1 MKHHHTK
8 RFYLFISSATVI
20 ALALFVTA
28 FVWINN
34 RPTIEPVFGVTFS
47 WVYAELLGQ
56 NPVKMYERI
65 VDDLLVKDVRLP
77 LYWSEIEQEE
87 GTFDWTIP
95 DALLQLSEDHEVNL
109 TLVVGSKVPRWPEC
123 YVPDWAEGFDEMYQ
137 QQATLSFIKEAV
149 QRYKSSRAVI
159 RWQVDNEPFFPF
171 GICSQI
177 SHAQFQERIDLVRS
191 LDDRPI
197 QVTVS
202 GELGPWLDSAKSAD
216 ILGIS
221 MYRQTWNDLFGHFV
235 YPLTPDYYYFRST
248 LIRGAVSQVVVSELQ
263 AEPWFSAPIESKPL
277 LEWYDSFT
285 VEMFNQNVQFAQE
298 AGLSEAYLWGAEWWY
313 ALKEQ
318 GDDRLWEE
326 ARPLFQK

>member
-1 MKHHHTK
+1 
-8 RFYLFISSATVI
+8 
-20 ALALFVTA
+20 
-28 FVWINN
+28 
-34 RPTIEPVFGVTFS
+34 
-47 WVYAELLGQ
+47 
-56 NPVKMYERI
+56 
-65 VDDLLVKDVRLP
+65 VD
-77 LYWSEIEQEE
+77 
-87 GTFDWTIP
+87 
-95 DALLQLSEDHEVNL
+95 
-109 TLVVGSKVPRWPEC
+109 
-123 YVPDWAEGFDEMYQ
+123 
-137 QQATLSFIKEAV
+137 
-149 QRYKSSRAVI
+149 RYKSSASVI

-177 SHAQFQERIDLVRS
+177 SQAQFQERIDLVHS

>member
-20 ALALFVTA
+20 TLALFVSA
-28 FVWINN
+28 FVWLNN
-34 RPTIEPVFGVTFS
+34 RPTTKPVFGVTYS
-47 WVYAELLGQ
+47 WVYAERLGQ
-56 NPVKMYERI
+56 NPVKTYERI
-65 VDDLLVKDVRLP
+65 VDDLEVKDVRIP
-77 LYWSEIEQEE
+77 LYWSEIEHEE
-87 GTFDWTIP
+87 GEFDWSIP
-95 DALLQLSEDHEVNL
+95 DALLQLSEDHGVNL
-109 TLVVGSKVPRWPEC
+109 TVVIGSKVPRWPEC
-123 YVPDWAEGFDEMYQ
+123 YVPDWAEKFSEIYQ
-137 QQATLSFIKEAV
+137 QQAVLKFIEEAV
-149 QRYKSSRAVI
+149 DRYKSSASVI

-177 SHAQFQERIDLVRS
+177 SQAQFQERVDLVRS